1 MGLIFDSRS
10 ARLYEAWYSSPPGR
24 SMERLVER
32 SLPALLDPL
41 PGEKVLD
48 VGCGEGNHLLLLQR
62 LGLDAYGVDASSYM
76 IRRAKKRLGN
86 RASLKVGNADDLP
99 FDDNEFD
106 VAVLINTL
114 EFLDDPLQALR
125 EVERVTRR
133 RVFIAVMNKLSFHC
147 LLGKSRSL
155 FRRSI
160 FNDATLYSLWGIKF
174 HLRRVFGRTPIRWQ
188 SGHMEGSLLQKLSG
202 HWPFSSLPFG
212 ALLCVAIDIP
222 YWVRTEQHPLKVG
235 FGKAGQAA
243 VRGLTMGKT
252 TRNGGASPE

>member
-1 MGLIFDSRS
+1 MQ
-10 ARLYEAWYSSPPGR
+10 
-24 SMERLVER
+24 RLVER
-32 SLPALLDPL
+32 SLSQLLAPN

-62 LGLDAYGVDASSYM
+62 LGLDVYGVDASPYM

-86 RASLKVGNADDLP
+86 RATLRVGNADDLP

-106 VAVLINTL
+106 IAVLINTL

-125 EVERVTRR
+125 EVGRVTRR
-133 RVFIAVMNKLSFHC
+133 RVFIVVINRLSLYC
-147 LLGKSRSL
+147 LLSKCRSL
-155 FRRSI
+155 FRKSI
-160 FNDATLYSLWGIKF
+160 FNEATLYSLWGIKL
-174 HLRRVFGRTPIRWQ
+174 HLRSVFGGAQIRWQ
-188 SGHMEGSLLQKLSG
+188 SGHLEGSLLQRVSG
-202 HWPFSSLPFG
+202 LWPFSSLPFG
-212 ALLCVAIDIP
+212 PFLCLAIDVP

-252 TRNGGASPE
+252 TRQGGAPRE